1 MWDEVLLFLV
11 PFRSKNFYIFL
22 DLVIFPYFNAI
33 SIDFNAFFNL
43 HLLCNFHVFMWKN
56 AYIKDLNA
64 LRIVM
69 NMDRMIGG
77 ILFLSCVFV
86 CLSVCLSVV
95 NFNIGYNF

>member
-1 MWDEVLLFLV
+1 MKCCYFW
-11 PFRSKNFYIFL
+11 FRSEVKIFDIFL

-77 ILFLSCVFV
+77 ILLCPRPERSAGG
-86 CLSVCLSVV
+86 
-95 NFNIGYNF
+95 I